1 MSTRPSSSS
10 SSSYTNDN
18 INRRLGAYSAAALT
32 AGVGLLALAQPAEAS
47 VVVTKTNLQVNSF
60 APTFIDL
67 NNDGIN
73 DVALIDIIANYDH
86 SFYAS
91 FAAAPVNGGKIMG
104 GNRGPLGPYASA
116 LAKGANI
123 GPSAHFS
130 SSQARGEIVLER
142 FLGFA
147 SGTTIITYYGKW
159 VPNTQHYLGVKFL
172 INGQT
177 HYGWIQMSVTT
188 TDEFGG
194 TVTEYA
200 YETVANKKIGAG
212 ATSDASDLDAAT
224 PARPANHSANGPS
237 LGMLALGADAL
248 PLWRPEQDQCV
259 QS

>member
-1 MSTRPSSSS
+1 MSCRTHGPESIKLP
-10 SSSYTNDN
+10 TDKVTHT
-18 INRRLGAYSAAALT
+18 LHLYSAAALA
-32 AGVGLLALAQPAEAS
+32 AGVGLLALAQPAEGS

-60 APTFIDL
+60 SPTFIDL
-67 NNDGIN
+67 NNDGVN

-91 FAAAPVNGGKIMG
+91 FAAAPVNGGKIVG

-130 SSQARGEIVLER
+130 SSQARGQIIMER
-142 FLGFA
+142 FVGNA
-147 SGTTIITYYGKW
+147 SATTVITYYGKW

-177 HYGWIQMSVTT
+177 HYGWIQMSVVTT
-188 TDEFGG
+188 EELGG

-212 ATSDASDLDAAT
+212 ATSDVATTDTATRTQGPIAAE
-224 PARPANHSANGPS
+224 NGPS
-237 LGMLALGADAL
+237 LGMLAVGADAL
-248 PLWRPEQDQCV
+248 PIWRREQNQCV